1 MAETVLEMVI
11 AYFWALVINGDTT
24 GILEFA
30 VLSSNPLVYRGCL
43 PLLTD
48 G

>member
-1 MAETVLEMVI
+1 MVI

-30 VLSSNPLVYRGCL
+30 VRSSNTLMPRGCL
-43 PLLTD
+43 PLFAD